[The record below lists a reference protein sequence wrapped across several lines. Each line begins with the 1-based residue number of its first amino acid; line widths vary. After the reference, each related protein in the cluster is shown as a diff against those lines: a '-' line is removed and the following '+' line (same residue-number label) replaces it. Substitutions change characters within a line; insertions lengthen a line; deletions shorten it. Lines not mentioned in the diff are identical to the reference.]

1 VPLLAEF
8 RDREPLYSLELA
20 LDALVERMPE
30 LRRHVEDSLREWV
43 DEGAVDP
50 NWAAEEARGLVRIA
64 LDRAWTAPTDDDD
77 DDDGTVLT
85 ELADDAQTPPEQAA
99 RAAEWGSSARWGLWQ
114 VDELA
119 DPGVLLTEYLTGAR
133 LYAHLTDDQ
142 REGLR
147 RWSVLLG
154 CFSSLGGI
162 WRSGSG
168 FLHLSPAEARLVA
181 SRALWFVERIG
192 REAGARNR
200 PVVDWARWV
209 RQELAE
215 GRWLPDRA
223 PRTPTGIA
231 ETTRNVISVFLPQL
245 VAEARR
251 LGAGRA
257 TTDRHRSRPADRR
270 AHAA

>member
-1 VPLLAEF
+1 
-8 RDREPLYSLELA
+8 
-20 LDALVERMPE
+20 
-30 LRRHVEDSLREWV
+30 
-43 DEGAVDP
+43 
-50 NWAAEEARGLVRIA
+50 
-64 LDRAWTAPTDDDD
+64 
-77 DDDGTVLT
+77 
-85 ELADDAQTPPEQAA
+85 
-99 RAAEWGSSARWGLWQ
+99 

-251 LGAGRA
+251 LGRAGPRP
-257 TTDRHRSRPADRR
+257 TDTDRDPLIDGLTLREAATRDGYAERLEVVLRELEHRQGAAGELRR
-270 AHAA
+270 ELGLTAG